1 MLKPLTIYSVDKTQD
16 IPALTWDRLANPDEA
31 SFSPFLTHAFFHAL
45 EESGSACQA
54 TGWHPFH
61 LVAEDEEGNICGI
74 LPLYLKSHSQGEYV
88 FDHGWA
94 QGLEMAGGRYYPKM
108 LSAIP
113 FTPVTSRRVFAA
125 KPDQQQITKQL
136 IETAV
141 KQVELRGLSSLHCN
155 FIEQPLAPLL
165 EPLGFLLRRDTQFH
179 WQDQNYKDFEGF
191 LACLQSRK
199 RKALRKERKAALKDG
214 LEVKWIE
221 GDEIKA
227 KHWDAFFSFYM
238 DTGARKWG
246 TPYLTRT
253 FFDMIDAT
261 LKQHVVFIFAYQD
274 GVPIAGALN
283 FKGGSTLYGRYWGAL
298 QHHPFLHF
306 EICYYQAID
315 YALAHGLTR
324 VEAGAQGEHKLLRG
338 YAPCETYSAH
348 YISHPGLKRAVAQ
361 FLEEEGS
368 YVNLRNDVLH
378 DHLPF
383 KKTQNP
389 SCNE

>member
-1 MLKPLTIYSVDKTQD
+1 MFKPLTIYSVDKTQD
-16 IPALTWDRLANPDEA
+16 IPASIWDQLANPDAA
-31 SFSPFLTHAFFHAL
+31 SFSPFLTHAFFNAL

-54 TGWHPFH
+54 TGWQPLH
-61 LVAEDEEGNICGI
+61 LVAKDEQGEICGI

-94 QGLEMAGGRYYPKM
+94 QGFEVAGGRYYPKM

-113 FTPVTSRRVFAA
+113 FTPVTSRKLFTA
-125 KPDQQQITKQL
+125 PNDQEHITKQL
-136 IETAV
+136 IEAAV
-141 KQVELRGLSSLHCN
+141 KQVELKGLSSLHCN
-155 FIEQPLAPLL
+155 FIDPALAPLL
-165 EPLGFLLRRDTQFH
+165 ETQGFLLRRDTQFH
-179 WQDQNYKDFEGF
+179 WQDQNYQDFEGF
-191 LACLQSRK
+191 LNCLQSRK

-221 GDEIKA
+221 GDEIKGE
-227 KHWDAFFSFYM
+227 HWDAFYAFYM
-238 DTGARKWG
+238 DTGTRKWG
-246 TPYLTRT
+246 TPYLTRD
-253 FFDMIDAT
+253 FFDQIDAT

-274 GVPIAGALN
+274 DTPIAGALN
-283 FKGGSTLYGRYWGAL
+283 FKGGTTLYGRYWGAL
-298 QHHPFLHF
+298 QYHPFLHF

-338 YAPCETYSAH
+338 YTPCETYSAH
-348 YISHPGLKRAVAQ
+348 YISHPGFKRAVNQ

-368 YVNLRNDVLH
+368 YVKLRNNVLH

-383 KKTQNP
+383 KKT
-389 SCNE
+389 